1 MNKQVT
7 LTEAEARIVM
17 QALDIATKAGG
28 LNAASQ
34 LLPVAVSIE
43 KQLTEGEAPN
53 PEPQNPE
60 T

>member
-7 LTEAEARIVM
+7 LTEAEAKLVM

-28 LNAASQ
+28 LNAAAQ

-43 KQLTEGEAPN
+43 KQLTEEDAAN
-53 PEPQNPE
+53 PEA
-60 T
+60 

>member
-43 KQLTEGEAPN
+43 KQLTESGAEAGS
-53 PEPQNPE
+53 QS
-60 T
+60 

>member
-1 MNKQVT
+1 MNKTVT

-43 KQLTEGEAPN
+43 KQLTDTPN
-53 PEPQNPE
+53 PE

>member
-1 MNKQVT
+1 MSKQVT
-7 LTEAEARIVM
+7 LTEEQARIVM

-43 KQLTEGEAPN
+43 KQLTDAEAS
-53 PEPQNPE
+53 ESQSV
-60 T
+60 

>member
-43 KQLTEGEAPN
+43 KQLTDTPN
-53 PEPQNPE
+53 PEPPNPE

>member
-1 MNKQVT
+1 MNKTVT
-7 LTEAEARIVM
+7 LTEEQARIVM

-43 KQLTEGEAPN
+43 KQLTEGETPN
-53 PEPQNPE
+53 PE

>member
-1 MNKQVT
+1 MNKTVT
-7 LTEAEARIVM
+7 LTEEQAKIVM

-43 KQLTEGEAPN
+43 KQLTEAIA
-53 PEPQNPE
+53 E
-60 T
+60 TGLQS

>member
-1 MNKQVT
+1 MSKQVT

-43 KQLTEGEAPN
+43 KQLTEASA
-53 PEPQNPE
+53 E
-60 T
+60 TGLQS

>member
-1 MNKQVT
+1 MNKTVT
-7 LTEAEARIVM
+7 LTEAEAKLVM

-43 KQLTEGEAPN
+43 QQLTQSSAEAVADLAG
-53 PEPQNPE
+53 
-60 T
+60 